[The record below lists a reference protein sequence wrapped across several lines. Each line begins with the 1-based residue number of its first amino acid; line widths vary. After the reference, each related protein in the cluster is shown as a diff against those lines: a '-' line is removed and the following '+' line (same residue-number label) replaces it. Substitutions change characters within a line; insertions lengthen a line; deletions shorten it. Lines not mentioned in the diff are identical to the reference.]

1 MFFVIITMIH
11 DEYIVLFGEFVTHMR
26 HPQLQEKGGSYAPGL
41 VWKNRAGAEAVHT
54 IFGMA
59 TEEDTHLVGRKDHAD
74 GTV

>member
-1 MFFVIITMIH
+1 
-11 DEYIVLFGEFVTHMR
+11 MR

-59 TEEDTHLVGRKDHAD
+59 MEEGTHLVGRKDHAD

>member
-1 MFFVIITMIH
+1 MTTIH
-11 DEYIVLFGEFVTHMR
+11 FIYTVLSGEVVPHMR